1 MAEDELSKRER
12 QKARRSARLQ
22 QEQARAKRQNATSK
36 ITRAVLLLAVLG
48 LMGYLIGGFI
58 VDKRTEAKLKQEAA
72 AKLDELGCTP
82 DAQQPDAGAGHI
94 EDAAKLPPRAV
105 YPDRPA
111 TSGPHLGAPLPG
123 SGVFDELV
131 DERLF
136 VHNLEHGYVNIY
148 YAPDAPKEQV
158 EAAADFVRDRLGGKN
173 PKLILA
179 PKHGEW
185 SEEKNFAFVAWR
197 YRQMCDEFDPGVL
210 LTFMDKHYSLAGI
223 APEKTVPPHMGGQ
236 GVIPPSEVDEPL
248 LFPPLTPEELD
259 PEPPQSSASPAAQ
272 APAAQA
278 PAA

>member
-1 MAEDELSKRER
+1 MADEDELSKRER
-12 QKARRSARLQ
+12 QKARRNARRKEEL
-22 QEQARAKRQNATSK
+22 ARAKRQNATSK
-36 ITRAVLLLAVLG
+36 AVRVVGLLVVLG
-48 LMGYLIGGFI
+48 LLGYLIGGFI
-58 VDKRTEAKLKQEAA
+58 VDRRTEAKLKQEAV

-131 DERLF
+131 DERLL

-158 EAAADFVRDRLGGKN
+158 EEAADFVRDRLGGKN

-185 SEEKNFAFVAWR
+185 TQDKKFAFVAWR
-197 YRQMCDEFDPGVL
+197 YRQMCDVFDPGVL
-210 LTFMDKHYSLAGI
+210 LTFMDEHYSLAGI

-248 LFPPLTPEELD
+248 LFPPLKPDDLD
-259 PEPPQSSASPAAQ
+259 PEPPQSSAPPATG
-272 APAAQA
+272 APAA
-278 PAA
+278 